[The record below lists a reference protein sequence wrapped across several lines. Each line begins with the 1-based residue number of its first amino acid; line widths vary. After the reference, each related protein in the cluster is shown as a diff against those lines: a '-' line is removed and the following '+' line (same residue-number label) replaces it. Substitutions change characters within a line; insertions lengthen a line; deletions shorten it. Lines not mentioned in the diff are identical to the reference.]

1 MSTHTNFGQKHKSVN
16 QWLAAYE
23 NGDFHLNDIESI
35 KSADWIMWECSE
47 KLESYMEGM
56 YQAIKMVKDTGR
68 FNPDETFVS
77 LKEVPVFD
85 SENYNYANVIFSQ
98 DPNMLP
104 VLIITPD
111 KKGRSELFL
120 ISNKYAR
127 AGTMQDIN
135 EELLKH
141 F

>member
-23 NGDFHLNDIESI
+23 NGDFHLSDDENI
-35 KSADWIMWECSE
+35 KKADWTMWSNSNAL
-47 KLESYMEGM
+47 KGYMDGL
-56 YQAIKMVKDTGR
+56 YQAVKMVKESCK
-68 FNPDETFVS
+68 FNSNELFVS
-77 LKEVPVFD
+77 FKEVPVFGRED
-85 SENYNYANVIFSQ
+85 YYYANVIFSQ

-127 AGTMQDIN
+127 AGTMQDIK

>member
-1 MSTHTNFGQKHKSVN
+1 M
-16 QWLAAYE
+16 
-23 NGDFHLNDIESI
+23 
-35 KSADWIMWECSE
+35 
-47 KLESYMEGM
+47 
-56 YQAIKMVKDTGR
+56 
-68 FNPDETFVS
+68 
-77 LKEVPVFD
+77 
-85 SENYNYANVIFSQ
+85 IFSQ